1 MDNSSHI
8 NNSSQ
13 INNSSHINPFEK
25 LDPLKRKTSDN
36 LHPVKQNSDLIV
48 NEFIKLIQNKD
59 KQFLQYVQ
67 LLLNKRLLEFK

>member
-8 NNSSQ
+8 NNYTH

-36 LHPVKQNSDLIV
+36 LRPVKKNSDLIV

-59 KQFLQYVQ
+59 KQFLQYLQ
-67 LLLNKRLLEFK
+67 LLFNKRLPEFK